1 MNNSILER
9 QKKEKDGLIE
19 QLKKTPIIQY
29 ACEKANI
36 SRATYYRWHK
46 DDKEFA
52 EAADIALSEG
62 SNLINDMAESQLIAA
77 IKNQNMSGIIFW
89 LKHHHPTY
97 ATKVQLDINQRIPE
111 QLTPEQAEVVKQ
123 ALLLA
128 GLSHEQEPLLNNIQ
142 NDEQPKSN

>member
-29 ACEKANI
+29 ACEKASI

-46 DDKEFA
+46 DDKKFA
-52 EAADIALSEG
+52 EAADTALIEG

-89 LKHHHPTY
+89 LKHHHPSYKTRIEL
-97 ATKVQLDINQRIPE
+97 ALDQKPHE
-111 QLTPEQAEVVKQ
+111 ELTPEQEEIVRK
-123 ALLLA
+123 ALRLA
-128 GLSHEQEPLLNNIQ
+128 ALTENDSIQ
-142 NDEQPKSN
+142 KEDHAQQ

>member
-52 EAADIALSEG
+52 EAADTALIEG

-89 LKHHHPTY
+89 LKHHHPSYKTRIEL
-97 ATKVQLDINQRIPE
+97 ALDQKPHE
-111 QLTPEQAEVVKQ
+111 ELTPEQEEVVRK
-123 ALLLA
+123 ALHLA
-128 GLSHEQEPLLNNIQ
+128 ALTGNEPIQQEDHVQ
-142 NDEQPKSN
+142 